1 MPSFN
6 DIKHQITNFVSTK
19 KSLLY
24 IGLGLL
30 FIIVAFYTYKTYIKP
45 GIYEGYV
52 ANNEFKQ
59 QVDGKGASGDVELYF
74 FYTNWCPHCKTAKP
88 IWQELKSDMQDKKIN
103 GRQITFIDVD
113 CDADTATA
121 ETFEVKGYPTIK
133 LVKDGQVIEYDAKP
147 DKDTLMEF
155 LQTTV

>member
-1 MPSFN
+1 M
-6 DIKHQITNFVSTK
+6 
-19 KSLLY
+19 LY
-24 IGLGLL
+24 IILGLI
-30 FIIVAFYTYKTYIKP
+30 FILVAYYTYKTYIKP

-52 ANNEFKQ
+52 ANNEFKP
-59 QVDGKGASGDVELYF
+59 QVDGNGASGDVELYF

-88 IWQELKSDMQDKKIN
+88 VWQELKDEMQDKKIN

-121 ETFEVKGYPTIK
+121 ETFNVKGYPTVK

-155 LQTTV
+155 LQTSV